1 MKVLFLFTGG
11 TIGSTVQ
18 GDFIGTDR
26 KKPYLLLE
34 SYRRAFG
41 IDFAYDTATPY
52 TNLSENNTGDTLRV
66 LMASVA
72 EAAKGDYDGIIVTH
86 GTDTMQYS
94 AAALSYALADV
105 KIPVMIVSSNQPIEH
120 PASNGLANL
129 RGALRFVAEVGA
141 PGVFVAYQ
149 NEGEPVTVHRGTRLC
164 ESLAYTDAVY
174 SIYNSFYG
182 IFEEGKPFVKN
193 PAYRE
198 LSNEMPAIGAQPLG
212 ADCKEILRVSPYPGN
227 PYRPLTSDVRYILH
241 TSYHSGTVN
250 TESEQVKAFFAAAK
264 KAGVTTFLTGVA
276 PGAAYD
282 STRFFEEMGILPL
295 YNIAPIAAFVKL
307 WLLTAG
313 DPEVPVTHE
322 MMQRSL
328 GGDVVPEQ

>member
-120 PASNGLANL
+120 PLSNGLANL
-129 RGALRFVAEVGA
+129 RAALRFIGEVGT
-141 PGVFVAYQ
+141 PGVFVVYQ
-149 NEGEPVTVHRGTRLC
+149 NEGEAPKVHRGTRLC
-164 ESLAYTDAVY
+164 ESLAFTDAVY

-182 IFEEGKPFVKN
+182 TMEEGKPFLKN
-193 PAYRE
+193 PAYGE
-198 LSNEMPAIGAQPLG
+198 LENAMSAFGAQPLCE
-212 ADCKEILRVSPYPGN
+212 DCKQILRVAPHPGN
-227 PYRPLTSDVRYILH
+227 PYRALTPDVKYILH
-241 TSYHSGTVN
+241 TSYHSGTIN
-250 TESEQVKAFFAAAK
+250 TESERVRAYFASAKA
-264 KAGVTTFLTGVA
+264 AGVTTFLTGVA

-282 STRFFEEMGILPL
+282 STRFFEEMGIEPL
-295 YNIAPIAAFVKL
+295 YNIAPIAAYVKL
-307 WLLTAG
+307 WLLSAKYPDT
-313 DPEVPVTHE
+313 PITHE
-322 MMQRSL
+322 MMQKSL
-328 GGDVVPEQ
+328 GGDVVAE

>member
-1 MKVLFLFTGG
+1 MKILFLFTGG

-34 SYRRAFG
+34 SYRRTYG
-41 IDFAYDTATPY
+41 IDFEYDTAAPY
-52 TNLSENNTGDTLRV
+52 TNLSENNTGDTLRL
-66 LMASVA
+66 LMASVC
-72 EAAKGDYDGIIVTH
+72 EATKRDYDGIIITH

-105 KIPVMIVSSNQPIEH
+105 KIPVLLVSSNQPIEH
-120 PASNGLANL
+120 PLANGLVNL
-129 RGALRFVAEVGA
+129 RGGIRFIAEVGT
-141 PGVFVAYQ
+141 PGVFVVYQ

-164 ESLAYTDAVY
+164 ESLPFTDAVY

-182 IFEEGKPFVKN
+182 RFEEGKPFLKN

-198 LSNEMPAIGAQPLG
+198 LENGMPAIGAQALG
-212 ADCKEILRVSPYPGN
+212 EECKEILRVAPYPGN
-227 PYRPLTSDVRYILH
+227 PYRALAPHVRYVLH

-250 TESEQVKAFFAAAK
+250 TESEQVKTYFAAAK
-264 KAGVTTFLTGVA
+264 RAGVTTFLTGVA

-282 STRFFEEMGILPL
+282 STRVFEEMGVIPL

-307 WLLTAG
+307 WMLTVKNPG
-313 DPEVPVTHE
+313 TPITRD
-322 MMQRSL
+322 MMQQSL
-328 GGDVVPEQ
+328 AGDVVPEV

>member
-1 MKVLFLFTGG
+1 MKVLFVFTGG

-34 SYRRAFG
+34 SYRRTYG
-41 IDFAYDTATPY
+41 IDFEYDTASPY
-52 TNLSENNTGDTLRV
+52 TNLSENNTGSTLCR
-66 LMASVA
+66 LMDSVC
-72 EAAKGDYDGIIVTH
+72 ESAKGDYDGIIVTH

-105 KIPVMIVSSNQPIEH
+105 RIPVLLVSSNQPIEH
-120 PASNGLANL
+120 PLANGLVNL
-129 RGALRFVAEVGA
+129 RGALRFIAEVGT

-164 ESLAYTDAVY
+164 ESLAFTDAVY
-174 SIYNSFYG
+174 SIYHSFYG
-182 IFEEGKPFVKN
+182 TFEEGKPFLKN

-198 LSNEMPAIGAQPLG
+198 LANEMPAIGVQALG
-212 ADCKEILRVSPYPGN
+212 EDCKQILRVAPYPGN
-227 PYRPLTSDVRYILH
+227 PYRALTPDVRYILH

-250 TESEQVKAFFAAAK
+250 TEGEQVKAYFAAAK
-264 KAGVTTFLTGVA
+264 KAAITTFLTGVA

-282 STRFFEEMGILPL
+282 STRLFEELGIVPL
-295 YNIAPIAAFVKL
+295 YNIAPIAAFIKL
-307 WLLTAG
+307 WLLTVKYP
-313 DPEVPVTHE
+313 DTSITCD

-328 GGDVVPEQ
+328 AADVVPQA